1 MKYSELSVKLWKVPK
16 KKKKKSRVLLW
27 KVITRSFKIEKQ
39 LYSRNEKSS
48 RVREKRLPISAL

>member
-1 MKYSELSVKLWKVPK
+1 MESTYLK